1 MKKIICFVAVLFL
14 LEILN
19 GCGYQPIY
27 SSKNINLKIVNQSYE
42 GNNDLAQRI
51 YSKINDIIFFDN
63 DAREVAL
70 KIFVSKN
77 KLITS
82 KDSSGKA
89 LSYKITLNA
98 GLTMTDIFSDEVLAN
113 QNITL
118 SESYKV
124 QDQVFQTEKL
134 ENDII
139 SNLIDRV
146 GQEFLLKISQAGLSL
161 DK

>member
-42 GNNDLAQRI
+42 GNNDLAQKI
-51 YSKINDIIFFDN
+51 YSKINNIIFFDN
-63 DAREVAL
+63 DAKEVAL

-89 LSYKITLNA
+89 LNYKITLNTE
-98 GLTMTDIFSDEVLAN
+98 LTMTDIFSDEVLAN
-113 QNITL
+113 ENITL

-124 QDQVFQTEKL
+124 QGQIYQTEKL
-134 ENDII
+134 ENDVV
-139 SNLIDRV
+139 SNLIDRAS
-146 GQEFLLKISQAGLSL
+146 QEFLLKISQTSL

>member
-1 MKKIICFVAVLFL
+1 MKKIIFFITLLFL
-14 LEILN
+14 IKILN

-27 SSKNINLKIVNQSYE
+27 GSKNINIKIVNQSYE

-51 YSKINDIIFFDN
+51 YSKINNILFFEN
-63 DAREVAL
+63 DAKEVTL
-70 KIFVSKN
+70 KIFASKN

-89 LSYKITLNA
+89 LNYKVTLNTE
-98 GLTMTDIFSDEVLAN
+98 LTMTDIFSDEVIAN
-113 QNITL
+113 ENITL

-124 QDQVFQTEKL
+124 QDQIYQTEKL
-134 ENDII
+134 ENDIVL
-139 SNLIDRV
+139 NLIDRAS
-146 GQEFLLKISQAGLSL
+146 QQFLLKISQTNS